1 MLFEDETDILLFP
14 PLRAAWARKGQQ
26 AQVRLQGHNAKRI
39 LFGAINPCTG
49 RRLFLPRYRQRSE
62 DFQDFLE
69 LVRRSYRAHPI
80 ALILD
85 EDPSHTAKAS
95 QHLAAKLGIELLWL
109 PKRSPHLN
117 PMDHLWRAAKQN
129 VAANRQ
135 YKDVDDE
142 VERIIA
148 YLSHLTRTEALRKA
162 GILSRH
168 FWLRDVMLHYFC
180 GPT

>member
-1 MLFEDETDILLFP
+1 
-14 PLRAAWARKGQQ
+14 
-26 AQVRLQGHNAKRI
+26 
-39 LFGAINPCTG
+39 
-49 RRLFLPRYRQRSE
+49 
-62 DFQDFLE
+62 
-69 LVRRSYRAHPI
+69 
-80 ALILD
+80 
-85 EDPSHTAKAS
+85 
-95 QHLAAKLGIELLWL
+95 
-109 PKRSPHLN
+109 
-117 PMDHLWRAAKQN
+117 MDHLWRAAKQN

-148 YLSHLTRTEALRKA
+148 YLSHLTRTEALCKA